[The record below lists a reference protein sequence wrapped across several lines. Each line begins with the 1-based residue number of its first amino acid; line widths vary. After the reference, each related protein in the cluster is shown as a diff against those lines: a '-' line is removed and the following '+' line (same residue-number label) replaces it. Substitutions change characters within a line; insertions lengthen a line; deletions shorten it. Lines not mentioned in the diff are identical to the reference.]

1 MAFVDE
7 ATIHV
12 SGGAGGNG
20 SASFHREPYKPK
32 GGPDGGDGGTGGSVV
47 LRADTSVGTLLELR
61 DHPHVKATP
70 GGHGMSKRRHGANG
84 KDRVVLVPPG
94 TVAYDEDGVLV
105 ADLARPGDELVAAA
119 GGRGGRGNVQ
129 FTTPTRRAPAFA
141 EKGEPGEQRRLRL
154 ELRLL
159 ADVGLVG
166 FPNAGKST
174 LISRISA
181 AKPKIADYPFTT
193 LAPNLGVVPGDESF
207 VVADI
212 PGLVPGASEGKGLG
226 HRFLRHVSR
235 AAILLFLVDPL
246 AQDRDPSRDVDVL
259 ASELEAFD
267 PDLAR
272 RPRLVVV
279 TKADAA
285 PEQAAAL
292 AAGHPGALVISAVSG
307 SGLDDLVER
316 VRTLVREARAAAPAR
331 VGYVRHVVKESP
343 LEVSREGGAWRVRG
357 RRAERAVATTDMDSE
372 EAVELLQ
379 RRLIGMG
386 VERMLAAAGAVR
398 GDEVRIGDVAFEF
411 EPEGAEPAS
420 RDEGVET

>member
-12 SGGAGGNG
+12 FGGAGGNG

-32 GGPDGGDGGTGGSVV
+32 GGPDGGDGGRGGSVV
-47 LRADTSVGTLLELR
+47 LRADSSVGTLLELR

-70 GGHGMSKRRHGANG
+70 GGHGLSKRRHGANG
-84 KDRVVLVPPG
+84 KDRIVLVPPG
-94 TVAYDEDGVLV
+94 TVVHDEDGVLA
-105 ADLARPGDELVAAA
+105 ADLARAGDELVAAA

-174 LISRISA
+174 LISRVSA

-193 LAPNLGVVPGDESF
+193 LVPNLGVVPGEESF

-235 AAILLFLVDPL
+235 AAVLLFLVDPL
-246 AQDRDPSRDVDVL
+246 AQDRDPATDVEVL
-259 ASELEAFD
+259 AAELGAFD
-267 PDLAR
+267 PELAE
-272 RPRLVVV
+272 RPHLVIV

-285 PEQAAAL
+285 PERAAEI
-292 AAGHPGALVISAVSG
+292 AAGHPGSLVVSAVSG
-307 SGLDDLVER
+307 EGVEELVEKLR
-316 VRTLVREARAAAPAR
+316 VLVRDARSAAPPR
-331 VGYVRHVVKESP
+331 VGYVRHVVKDSP
-343 LEVSREGGAWRVRG
+343 LEVSREDEAWRVRG
-357 RRAERAVATTDMDSE
+357 RRAERAVATTDMENE

-386 VERMLAAAGAVR
+386 VERMLAAAGAAR

-411 EPEGAEPAS
+411 EPEGAPDTV
-420 RDEGVET
+420 DEGVET